1 MTAMLHEVFYW
12 LFNMSITAAL
22 TGVPVLL
29 LRRIRRIPRRVIL
42 WLWWIPFLRM
52 TVPVGLSS
60 RYSLIALLTRV
71 TARTVFVPGWE
82 EVFSALNHVQ
92 AAEDYFPVYYRAAA
106 LETVFRT
113 ASVVWAAVFA
123 AALVLLCLAYGENLR
138 LVRRAKHMEGMLYIS
153 GEVSA
158 PAVYGILRPRI
169 LLPAEYR
176 AEDLPMILLH
186 EEVHVRRG
194 DNLWRLLGL
203 AVAAAHWFNPLSWVF
218 LKCFF
223 EDLELSCDERVLET
237 LGADR
242 RQDYARFLLETGERA
257 AVLASSFGGGKLRR
271 RIGHILSFRSVTRL
285 SLGVFLVLTGLVF
298 CVLMTNG

>member
-1 MTAMLHEVFYW
+1 MLHEVFYW

-22 TGVPVLL
+22 AGLPVLL
-29 LRRIRRIPRRVIL
+29 LRRVRRIPRRVIL
-42 WLWWIPFLRM
+42 WLWCVPFLRM
-52 TVPVGLSS
+52 AVPVGFSS

-92 AAEDYFPVYYRAAA
+92 AAEDYFPVHYRAAA

-113 ASVVWAAVFA
+113 ASVVWAAVLGA
-123 AALVLLCLAYGENLR
+123 VLVLLCLAYRENLR
-138 LVRRAKHMEGMLYIS
+138 LARRAKPLEGKVYVS
-153 GEVSA
+153 GEVSV

-203 AVAAAHWFNPLSWVF
+203 AAAAAHWFNPLSWVF

-237 LGADR
+237 LGTDR
-242 RQDYARFLLETGERA
+242 RREYARFLLDAGERA
-257 AVLASSFGGGKLRR
+257 ALLASSLGGAKLRR
-271 RIGHILSFRSVTRL
+271 RIGHILSFRGMTRL